1 MEVFGQCWNIAA
13 SPSSVPLGSLYIHE
27 REKVGRREE
36 GDVDLLFSI
45 YMRER
50 RWGGG
55 KREMLICCS
64 VYT

>member
-45 YMRER
+45 YTKTESFQRHPR
-50 RWGGG
+50 
-55 KREMLICCS
+55 LL
-64 VYT
+64 